1 MKGLEEIRRLTQEEL
16 GEHLALDEFAFQFQ
30 FDADTR
36 QQVLEQTDASTILGC
51 FVDGRLAAQAQVL
64 PLTAYVAGVSYPMG
78 GIASVATWPEHRR
91 GGKVARL
98 LRRALVEMRAAG
110 QSLSMLAPFSFS
122 FYRKYGWEMLMER
135 RMYTIPE
142 PWWPRF
148 PDTGGRMERCQDGQ
162 RLAPIYEAYA
172 RRYTGML
179 QRTSDWWQQR
189 IARRKPGVWAVYI
202 NAAGEETGYVLYQV
216 KDSLL
221 TVHEW
226 VHLDEDARRGLW
238 NFIANHDSMAREVK
252 LTAPLDD
259 TLLYL
264 LENPRI
270 QHEVDPYFMARIVD
284 VESFLRRYPFRSL
297 GDAVSVTLSI
307 ADPCADWNQ
316 ASFHVRVGADG
327 QVGVRRLGGPEVV
340 WEAVSGIQDS
350 AAVDVDVQDLAAMLL
365 GYRRPRQLAELGRLR
380 ARPTGVEVLE
390 QLIPEQ
396 TPYLLDFF

>member
-1 MKGLEEIRRLTQEEL
+1 MTQEEL

-30 FDADTR
+30 FDPHTR
-36 QQVLEQTDASTILGC
+36 QQLLEQTDASTILGC
-51 FVDGRLAAQAQVL
+51 FADGQLAAQAQVL
-64 PLTAYVAGVSYPMG
+64 PLTAYVAGVPYTMG

-110 QSLSMLAPFSFS
+110 QSLSMLSPFSFS

-135 RMYTIPE
+135 RLYTISE
-142 PWWPRF
+142 RWWPRF
-148 PDTGGRMERCQDGQ
+148 PDTGGRMERCQDGR

-179 QRTSDWWQQR
+179 RRTSDWWQQR
-189 IARRKPGVWAVYI
+189 IAKRKAGVWAVYI
-202 NAAGEETGYVLYQV
+202 NAAGEETGYVLYHV

-238 NFIANHDSMAREVK
+238 NFIANHDSMAREAK
-252 LTAPLDD
+252 LTAPADD

-264 LENPRI
+264 LDNPRI
-270 QHEVDPYFMARIVD
+270 QHEVEPYFMARIVD
-284 VESFLRRYPFRSL
+284 VESFLRQYPFRVL
-297 GDAVSVTLSI
+297 GETVGVTLSV
-307 ADPCADWNQ
+307 ADPHADWNQ

-327 QVGVRRLGGPEVV
+327 QVGVHRLGEADGV
-340 WEAVSGIQDS
+340 WETVSSAPGG

-380 ARPTGVEVLE
+380 AQSAGVEVLE